1 MNTLDLFTPRVE
13 ESKLHPYFNRILEE
27 ACYHTLIQ
35 TIENWSKG
43 MDGRKKEIFKFIKE
57 FQISFNSSFW
67 ELYLNK
73 AFLDLGFE
81 IDYSKESPD
90 FHLIHPS
97 GRVVNVEAVTSNHKY
112 ANDKSYYTKKAY
124 QETIKTKDKSEAI
137 LKLLGKIKDK
147 RDLFLGKD
155 GKKYPYSNLEHV
167 KGNPFVLAIA
177 PFDTHTSYTQNNTLI
192 NQVLYGVLPPEL
204 EDIHNGSSKK
214 IKSIINKNG
223 QDIELGIFTN
233 DSYKEI
239 SAIIF
244 SNTATFGKAISQ
256 SKMSNTTIRSTR
268 FRIFKLNEFISEYG
282 VKSFGL
288 NEIRL
293 SETHTVMT
301 TRMPMDDIVF
311 GSDVHFCDSFEH
323 NETHLD
329 GLHIYYN
336 PYAEIPLDND
346 LFEAYEITQN
356 YFDLNTNEIVP
367 IHNDGSLVSRQVF
380 TEKDFNNNE

>member
-13 ESKLHPYFNRILEE
+13 ESKLHPYFKRILEE
-27 ACYHTLIQ
+27 PSYHPLIQ

-43 MDGRKKEIFKFIKE
+43 MDGRKKELDKFIKE

-73 AFLDLGFE
+73 AFQDLGFE

-112 ANDKSYYTKKAY
+112 ANDKNYYTKEAY
-124 QETIKTKDKSEAI
+124 KETIESKDKSEAI

-155 GKKYPYSNLEHV
+155 GKKYPYSNLTHV

-177 PFDTHTSYTQNNTLI
+177 PFDTHLSHGQNNTLI

-204 EDIHNGSSKK
+204 GDIHNDSSKK
-214 IKSIINKNG
+214 IKSIVNKNG
-223 QDIELGIFTN
+223 KEIELGIFTN

-268 FRIFKLNEFISEYG
+268 FRIFELNEFISDYVME
-282 VKSFGL
+282 SFGL

-293 SETHTVMT
+293 SETHTVIT

-311 GSDVHFCDSFEH
+311 GSDVHFCDSSEH

-329 GLHIYYN
+329 GLHIYYY

-346 LFEAYEITQN
+346 LFDTYEITQN
-356 YFDLNTNEIVP
+356 YFDIKANEIVP